1 MSQIDSNQSISWFLT
16 EERVGIKQLKNTKAF
31 INYSQTI
38 DDIAENLQD
47 YNPVKKKIVLIVFIA
62 MIEDIEYNKKISH
75 IVTELFLRG
84 RKFKISFVLTLQ
96 SYSKMPKTMKLN
108 VAYCFT
114 MKIPNKRKI

>member
-1 MSQIDSNQSISWFLT
+1 
-16 EERVGIKQLKNTKAF
+16 
-31 INYSQTI
+31 
-38 DDIAENLQD
+38 
-47 YNPVKKKIVLIVFIA
+47 

>member
-1 MSQIDSNQSISWFLT
+1 MSQIDSNQNISWFLT
-16 EERVGIKQLKNTKAF
+16 EERVGIKKLRNTKAF

-38 DDIAENLQD
+38 DDIAESLQD
-47 YNPVKKKIVLIVFIA
+47 YNPLKKKIVLIVFIA

-96 SYSKMPKTMKLN
+96 SYFKVPKTMKLN